1 MPEILTPIIEF
12 FIRATDSFGYIGI
25 FILAAIESSF
35 LPIPIELTIIP
46 AGVLVARGEMSAVLV
61 LLFAVFGA
69 LTGALIN
76 YTISLHLGR
85 AVVNKLVNRYGKF
98 FFLDEKSIGKA
109 ENYFDK
115 HGSITTFTGRLIP
128 VIRHLISIPAG
139 FARMN
144 LLKFCIYTV
153 LGAGLWISILIYLG
167 YTFQDNIS
175 SIDNYLNIITFILI
189 IFSLIL
195 VIIYMIFKRANNYNH
210 KNLSKKNIRNN

>member
-1 MPEILTPIIEF
+1 MLEILTPILEF
-12 FIRATDSFGYIGI
+12 FIKATDSLGYIGI
-25 FILAAIESSF
+25 FFLAAIESSF

-46 AGVLVARGEMSAVLV
+46 AGVLVARGEMSAILV
-61 LLFAVFGA
+61 FLFAVFGA

-76 YTISLHLGR
+76 YIISLHLGR
-85 AVVNKLVNRYGKF
+85 VVVSKLVNRYGKF

-144 LLKFCIYTV
+144 LLKFCIYTA
-153 LGAGLWISILIYLG
+153 LGSGLWIFILIYLG

-175 SIDNYLNIITFILI
+175 SINNYLNIITFALI
-189 IFSLIL
+189 VFSLIL
-195 VIIYMIFKRANNYNH
+195 VIIYMIFKRTNDNH
-210 KNLSKKNIRNN
+210 NKNLSKKHVRNH

>member
-1 MPEILTPIIEF
+1 MLEILTPILEF
-12 FIRATDSFGYIGI
+12 FIRATDSLGYVGI

-46 AGVLVARGEMSAVLV
+46 AGVLAARGEMSAVLV

-76 YTISLHLGR
+76 YTISMHLGR
-85 AVVNKLVNRYGKF
+85 AVVNQLVDRYGKF

-139 FARMN
+139 FAKMN

-167 YTFQDNIS
+167 YTFQENIS
-175 SIDNYLNIITFILI
+175 SINNYLNIITFALI
-189 IFSLIL
+189 VFSLIL
-195 VIIYMIFKRANNYNH
+195 VIIYMIFKRVNDKNHNNLN
-210 KNLSKKNIRNN
+210 KKYIRGN